1 MKARNP
7 AVTEETRKL
16 IARLQTFGWYHSI
29 QLPSGEVTPGL
40 QTLEQLRLRA
50 RQFPIPEDL
59 RGKRVLDIGAWD
71 GWFSFEM
78 ERRGATVVAVD
89 AVRSEKFLHA
99 RELLGSKVEYHV
111 SDVYDLRPSELGVF
125 DIVLFLGVLYHLK
138 NPVLALERVCAL
150 SKDLVCVESFVTD
163 DGSDPD
169 AKPSME
175 FYETTELCGQFDNWV
190 GPNVAC
196 LLSFC
201 RTAGFARV
209 AFESVLDN
217 RAHVTCYR
225 KWGGREG
232 TGPSPSIM
240 SFDNG
245 TSHDLVFSA
254 AKDEYVSL
262 WFKTEQAGLT
272 ENDVFPEAGE
282 FGARP
287 VVIHN
292 VGGDGWLVVFKL
304 PPGVAPGWTPVRLRV
319 RDSAYSNTV
328 RLGIDVSAEEL
339 RRRAQPSADSP
350 EIRIEGATDG
360 KTWEPNIVRIGPDAC
375 VSVWVRGLAH
385 RRSDDVVVRINGREL
400 PSVFISEPD
409 SSGLRQVNALLPAG
423 LAPGRVDI
431 NVAAGD
437 SVTPPVQVSIV
448 SGSHV

>member
-7 AVTEETRKL
+7 VVTEETRKL

-40 QTLEQLRLRA
+40 QTLEQLGLRA

-59 RGKRVLDIGAWD
+59 QGKRVLDIGAWD

-89 AVRSEKFLHA
+89 AVQSEKFLHA
-99 RELLGSKVEYHV
+99 RELLRSKVEYHV

-150 SKDLVCVESFVTD
+150 SKDLVCVESFVID

-209 AFESVLDN
+209 ALESVLDN

-225 KWGGREG
+225 KWGTHER
-232 TGPSPSIM
+232 TRPAPCIM
-240 SFDNG
+240 SFDNA
-245 TSHDLVFSA
+245 TTHDLTFSA

-304 PPGVAPGWTPVRLRV
+304 PPGVTPGWKPVRLRV

-339 RRRAQPSADSP
+339 HRRAQASGNDS
-350 EIRIEGATDG
+350 EFRIEGATDG
-360 KTWEPNIVRIGPDAC
+360 KTWEPNIVRIGTDAC
-375 VSVWVRGLAH
+375 VSVWVRGLPH
-385 RRSDDVVVRINGREL
+385 RRADDVVIRINGREL
-400 PSVFISEPD
+400 PSVFVSEAD
-409 SSGLRQVNALLPAG
+409 SAGLLQVNALLPVG

-431 NVAAGD
+431 NVAAGH
-437 SVTPPVQVSIV
+437 SVTPPVQISLVP
-448 SGSHV
+448 GSHV

>member
-7 AVTEETRKL
+7 VVTEETRKL
-16 IARLQTFGWYHSI
+16 IARLQTDGWYHSI
-29 QLPSGEVTPGL
+29 ELPGGEVTPGL

-78 ERRGATVVAVD
+78 ERRGASVVAVD
-89 AVRSEKFLHA
+89 AVESAKFLYA
-99 RELLGSKVEYHV
+99 REMLGSKVEYHV
-111 SDVYDLRPSELGVF
+111 SDVYDLRPEELGVF

-150 SKDLVCVESFVTD
+150 SRDLVCVESFVTD

-209 AFESVLDN
+209 SLESVLDN
-217 RAHVTCYR
+217 RAHVTCRR
-225 KWGGREG
+225 KWGGGQG
-232 TGPSPSIM
+232 TGPAPYIM
-240 SFDNG
+240 SLDNA

-254 AKDEYVSL
+254 AKDDYLSL
-262 WFKTEQAGLT
+262 WFKTDQAGLK
-272 ENDVFPEAGE
+272 EDDVFPEIGE

-292 VGGDGWLVVFKL
+292 VGGDGWLVVCKL
-304 PPGVAPGWTPVRLRV
+304 PPGLVAGWPPVRLWV
-319 RDSAYSNTV
+319 RDSACSNTV
-328 RLGIDVSAEEL
+328 RLGIDISANEL
-339 RRRAQPSADSP
+339 GERTRACGDNP
-350 EIRIEGATDG
+350 EFKIEGVTDG
-360 KTWEPNIVRIGPDAC
+360 KTWEPNVVRIGADAC
-375 VSVWVRGLAH
+375 VSLWVRGLPAA
-385 RRSDDVVVRINGREL
+385 SKAEDVFVRIDGREL
-400 PSVFISEPD
+400 PSVFVCEAD
-409 SSGLRQVNALLPAG
+409 SAGLRQVNALLAAG
-423 LAPGRVDI
+423 LTPGASDVT
-431 NVAAGD
+431 VAAGN
-437 SVTPPVQVSIV
+437 SVTPAVQIKITR
-448 SGSHV
+448 

>member
-7 AVTEETRKL
+7 VVTAETQKL
-16 IARLQTFGWYHSI
+16 IARLQAFGWYHSI
-29 QLPSGEVTPGL
+29 QLPNGEVTPGL

-89 AVRSEKFLHA
+89 AVQSEKFLHA
-99 RELLGSKVEYHV
+99 RELLGSTVEYHI
-111 SDVYDLRPSELGVF
+111 SDVYDLRPADLGLF
-125 DIVLFLGVLYHLK
+125 DIVLFLGVLYHVK

-150 SKDLVCVESFVTD
+150 SRDLVCVESFVTD

-196 LLSFC
+196 LLAFC

-209 AFESVLDN
+209 ALESVLDN

-225 KWGGREG
+225 KWSSDEG
-232 TGPSPSIM
+232 VGPAPYIL
-240 SFDNG
+240 SFDNAA
-245 TSHDLVFSA
+245 SHDLAFSA
-254 AKDEYVSL
+254 AKDEYASL
-262 WFKTEQAGLT
+262 WFKSEQTALT
-272 ENDVFPEAGE
+272 EDDVFPEAGE

-304 PPGVAPGWTPVRLRV
+304 PPGLTPGWTPVRLRV
-319 RDSAYSNTV
+319 RDSVYSNTV
-328 RLGIDVSAEEL
+328 RLGVDISAAEL
-339 RRRAQPSADSP
+339 NRRIQASGGEPQF
-350 EIRIEGATDG
+350 RIEGATDG
-360 KTWEPNIVRIGPDAC
+360 KTWEPNVVHIGRDAC
-375 VSVWVRGLAH
+375 VSLWGPR
-385 RRSDDVVVRINGREL
+385 
-400 PSVFISEPD
+400 
-409 SSGLRQVNALLPAG
+409 
-423 LAPGRVDI
+423 
-431 NVAAGD
+431 VAAY
-437 SVTPPVQVSIV
+437 TRANLHPY
-448 SGSHV
+448 